1 MLIQKN
7 ISLKNFNSFN
17 ISAIAHNFVEIR
29 NLVELNT
36 ILQKN
41 LSYKILGAGTNIL
54 LTRNINECLLLNL
67 TSGIELLKKDNENV
81 FLKVAGGENW
91 HDFVLYCVENQY
103 GGVENLSL
111 IPGTV
116 GAAPI
121 QNIGAYG
128 VELKDV
134 FYELEAVELS
144 TGKMQIFNNEACKF
158 GYRDSVFKNELKDQ
172 FFIYSV
178 TFKLNLNPVFNVNYG
193 DIRQIIGDAQLSL
206 KTISDAV
213 INIRTSKLPDPKKL
227 PNAGSFFK
235 NPIIEKSK
243 YEVLKT
249 KFPNLPYYGTDNEA
263 FVKVPAGWLIEQAG
277 WKGKSFYD
285 CGVHEKQALVL
296 VNYGDAKGREL
307 LSFAN
312 QIQKDILEKFSIEL
326 EKEVNIW

>member
-7 ISLKNFNSFN
+7 ISLKNYNTFN
-17 ISAIAHNFVEIR
+17 IHAIAHNFVEIR
-29 NLVELNT
+29 NLDDLKSILEQKLN
-36 ILQKN
+36 
-41 LSYKILGAGTNIL
+41 YRILGGGSNIL
-54 LTRNINECLLLNL
+54 LTRNVNDCLLLNL
-67 TSGIELLKKDNENV
+67 TSGIEILKKDSEHV
-81 FLKVAGGENW
+81 YIKVAGGENW
-91 HDFVLYCVENQY
+91 HQFVLYCIENQY
-103 GGVENLSL
+103 AGIENLSL

-134 FYELEAVELS
+134 FHELEAVELNS
-144 TGKMQIFNNEACKF
+144 GEMRTFDKESCKF
-158 GYRDSVFKNELKDQ
+158 GYRDSIFKRALKDQ

-178 TFKLNLNPVFNVNYG
+178 TFKLYLTPHFNVNYG
-193 DIRQIIGDAQLSL
+193 DIQQIIGDKPLSL
-206 KTISDAV
+206 KTICDA
-213 INIRTSKLPDPKKL
+213 IIQIRTSKLPDPKIL

-243 YEVLKT
+243 FETLKI
-249 KFPNLPYYGTDNEA
+249 KFPALPFYETENENQ
-263 FVKVPAGWLIEQAG
+263 VKIPAGWLIEHAG

-296 VNYGDAKGREL
+296 VNYGDAKGKEIQSL
-307 LSFAN
+307 AN